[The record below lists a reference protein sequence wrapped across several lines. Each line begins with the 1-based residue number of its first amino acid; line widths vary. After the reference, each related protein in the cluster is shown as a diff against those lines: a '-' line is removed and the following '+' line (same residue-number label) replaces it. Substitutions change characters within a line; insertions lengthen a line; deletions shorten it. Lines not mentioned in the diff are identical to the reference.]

1 MAKLNKLAVGTTAN
15 SADVAGP
22 GADGN
27 DDQVRDLLVAIRN
40 KHKSA
45 RWSNYVITEIVRDLV
60 QDGSGDDDSL
70 TIQGAVDTGSKG
82 MWIRNVTI
90 FVARADSTSQDP
102 SNEVAVRMYKDT
114 NANWDTS
121 TLLDFGKPKNSSV
134 DIIPSTAIRS
144 IQGVD
149 DGEHY
154 YLPIA
159 NDFIAS
165 GERWALRLT
174 APTDTSMGWE
184 EAHIAI
190 QVSELHI
197 A

>member
-1 MAKLNKLAVGTTAN
+1 MANLNKLAVGTTAN

-27 DDQVRDLLVAIRN
+27 DDQLRDLLLAIRN

-45 RWSNYVITEIVRDLV
+45 RWSNYVITDIVRDLV
-60 QDGSGDDDSL
+60 QDGSGDDDSR
-70 TIQGAVDTGSKG
+70 TIQGAVDSGSKG

-114 NANWDTS
+114 NSNWDIS
-121 TLLDFGKPKNSSV
+121 SLLDLGKPKSSAV
-134 DIIPSTAIRS
+134 DIVPSTTIRA

-149 DGEHY
+149 DGKHY

-159 NDFIAS
+159 NDFIAT